1 VISSPHTK
9 KAILG
14 ILTIIL
20 AIVVYCL
27 IPEGYGKA
35 PFMASIVV
43 VMAMCWVF
51 EILPIPITSLLPIVL
66 FPIFEII
73 DAKTTASFYGKDII
87 FLFLGGFIL
96 AKALQV
102 SNLHQRIALHILN
115 TIGSKPSQLVLGF
128 MITTAFL
135 SMWISNTS
143 SVMVM
148 MPIAISIIEQIK
160 SSQQQQ
166 KIVSK
171 LAVSMLLGIAYSA
184 DIGGMATLIGTPP
197 NMVFIEMYHEMFPNL
212 PKVTFSQWLMLGV
225 PLSIVFLFTGWLLLT
240 KVIFRI
246 PKIKLFESKNII
258 KDQLKG
264 LGKITHD
271 ETLVGIVFG
280 IAILLWITG
289 SDIRFSDNFSIK
301 GWRTAFNL
309 PMVTD
314 ATVAIATATL
324 LFMIPSKKRKNEMLL
339 KWNHAKDLPWGI
351 LLLFGG
357 GFALAGGF
365 EASGLSKVI
374 GNLFTNVDISSPII
388 LVIIVC
394 FVLTFLTEITSN
406 TATTNLVLPILAKAS
421 IVLGLDP
428 RVLMIPAT
436 LSASCAFMMPVA
448 SPTQAIIFGSG
459 YIEIKQMVRAGILFN
474 LLGIIVVTLTFYLL
488 AEFVFGIVI

>member
-1 VISSPHTK
+1 VISSPHIK
-9 KAILG
+9 KALLG
-14 ILTIIL
+14 VLTIIL
-20 AIVVYCL
+20 AIIVYHL
-27 IPEGYGKA
+27 IPEGFGQA
-35 PFMASIVV
+35 PIMASIVV

-51 EILPIPITSLLPIVL
+51 EILPIPVTSLLPLIL
-66 FPIFEII
+66 FPAFEIL

-115 TIGSKPSQLVLGF
+115 IVGSQPSRLVLGF

-160 SSQQQQ
+160 THDKNN
-166 KIVSK
+166 KIISK
-171 LAVSMLLGIAYSA
+171 LAVSMMLGIAYSA

-212 PKVTFSQWLMLGV
+212 TPISFTQWLMLGL

-246 PKIKLFESKNII
+246 PKLNLFESKDII
-258 KDQLKG
+258 KTQLKG
-264 LGKITHD
+264 LGRMNQD
-271 ETLVGIVFG
+271 EWLTGAIFG
-280 IAILLWITG
+280 LAILLWITG
-289 SDIRFSDNFSIK
+289 SNIRLSDDFIIK
-301 GWRTAFNL
+301 GWRSAFNL
-309 PMVTD
+309 EMISD
-314 ATVAIATATL
+314 ASVAIGTAIL
-324 LFMIPSKKRKNEMLL
+324 LFMMPSKKRNNEMLI
-339 KWNHAKDLPWGI
+339 KWEHMKELPWGI

-374 GNLFTNVDISSPII
+374 GNLFTNVDISSPIL

-394 FVLTFLTEITSN
+394 FILTFLTEITSN

-421 IVLGLDP
+421 IVLGFDP
-428 RVLMIPAT
+428 RLLMIPAT

-448 SPTQAIIFGSG
+448 SPTQAIVFGSG
-459 YIEIKQMVRAGILFN
+459 YIQIKQMVRAGILFN